1 MTSLILLFIKYVLR
15 VPLRMSEEMLLV
27 GDDAVHGE
35 DAYAFGDVPQSLLYG
50 DTTRNPNND
59 IEAGPGVIKGETP
72 SSGDDDI
79 LPVSKEDA
87 KAG

>member
-1 MTSLILLFIKYVLR
+1 MTSIILLFIKYVLR
-15 VPLRMSEEMLLV
+15 IPLRMSEEMLLI
-27 GDDAVHGE
+27 GDDAAHGE
-35 DAYAFGDVPQSLLYG
+35 DAYAFGDVSQSLLYG
-50 DTTRNPNND
+50 DTSRNTNND

-79 LPVSKEDA
+79 LPVGKEGV